1 MSMNVGWV
9 GAGLAAAAVFLVE
22 VFLTADIVVEELE
35 ATGGAEWM
43 LFGRRPQTRA
53 RKSELE
59 RQSARQRRE
68 TGGWMAR

>member
-35 ATGGAEWM
+35 ATGGC
-43 LFGRRPQTRA
+43 
-53 RKSELE
+53 
-59 RQSARQRRE
+59 
-68 TGGWMAR
+68 